1 MANGQSFSGS
11 TKYYNS
17 GAYESP
23 TNRGEVQLIR
33 QQGAIW
39 ANTIDDIGQITKN
52 LVDTERRRIDQKT
65 LEAEKLLSWSINEA
79 MKNKDQVYDNLAKL
93 GVNNETYK
101 GVADQAL
108 KEKSYTETQLQRGK
122 YSKEERQELMKRRDK
137 AAKTLSQLIPAME
150 ARENMMTDIQ
160 LEIEEG
166 KANTLGGMDLSENNW
181 AHAAY
186 IASGWGGNDSR
197 EIFSIGED
205 GSIQVTYSGGGVDTT
220 NQDALRLYNSAPQV
234 IPDINKNILRIA
246 EQSQVTDKQGNLK
259 DAYYIMQKDA
269 NGNNVV
275 DPDTGLPQKKVF
287 YKVQNGQ
294 RIAYYKADM
303 ARAARALAP
312 QLGSQSATLLN
323 TEGGAQ
329 SINRYLGND
338 EDLTAG
344 YNAKRE
350 LYGLYEEN
358 DAVAFR
364 DAYSKY
370 ANTLLQGKEIIVSKN
385 PIEKRNPPTS
395 AQIKEGK
402 RKDFVN
408 NFYTS
413 IKENLSLFGL
423 GQRTE
428 GDIIE
433 GVEYKGDNVF
443 TGIIDV
449 NDPQFKKDLQS
460 LNLQVIDE
468 LGPEDGEVNEFIV
481 QANGMDK
488 VQKFS
493 ITQGMPAQQFIQAA
507 LLSIDATYDEAKS
520 LAFLGDLNPE
530 YEKAVAGNIDAR
542 ALINKFLNK
551 K

>member
-33 QQGAIW
+33 QQGDIW

-220 NQDALRLYNSAPQV
+220 NQDALKLYNSTPQV
-234 IPDINKNILRIA
+234 IPDINKNILRIS

-269 NGNNVV
+269 NGNNIV

-358 DAVAFR
+358 DAVDFR

-385 PIEKRNPPTS
+385 PIERRKPPTN
-395 AQIKEGK
+395 AQVKEGE
-402 RKDFVN
+402 RKLFVTDF
-408 NFYTS
+408 YSS
-413 IKENLSLFGL
+413 IKENKGQFGL
-423 GQRTE
+423 GMNDA
-428 GDIIE
+428 GI
-433 GVEYKGDNVF
+433 F
-443 TGIIDV
+443 TGLINIQS
-449 NDPQFKKDLQS
+449 PGFEEALQDLG
-460 LNLQVIDE
+460 LQVIDTSS
-468 LGPEDGEVNEFIV
+468 PDDDSPVDTYKV
-481 QANGMDK
+481 RANGLDAS
-488 VQKFS
+488 QTFT
-493 ITQGMPAQQFIQAA
+493 ITQGMSAQAFVRDA
-507 LLSIDATYDEAKS
+507 LLSVDAKYSEAKD

-530 YEKAVAGNIDAR
+530 REKAIARNMAGRQGSYD
-542 ALINKFLNK
+542 
-551 K
+551 

>member
-11 TKYYNS
+11 SKYYS
-17 GAYESP
+17 AGAYESP

-52 LVDTERRRIDQKT
+52 LVDNERRRIDQKT

-101 GVADQAL
+101 GVADEAL

-122 YSKEERQELMKRRDK
+122 YSKEERQELMRRRDK

-197 EIFSIGED
+197 EIFSIAED
-205 GSIQVTYSGGGVDTT
+205 GSIQVSYSGGGVDTT
-220 NQDALRLYNSAPQV
+220 NQDAIKLYNSTPHV

-269 NGNNVV
+269 NGNNIV

-303 ARAARALAP
+303 ARAARALSP

-329 SINRYLGND
+329 SINRYLGNE

-344 YNAKRE
+344 YNAKRD
-350 LYGLYEEN
+350 LYGLYKEA
-358 DAVAFR
+358 DAVKFR
-364 DAYSKY
+364 DMYANY
-370 ANTLLQGKEIIVSKN
+370 ANTLLQGKEIIISKN
-385 PIEKRNPPTS
+385 PIEKRKPPTS
-395 AQIKEGK
+395 TEIAEGE
-402 RKDFVN
+402 RKVFIN
-408 NFYTS
+408 KFYES
-413 IKENLSLFGL
+413 IKENKELFGL
-423 GQRTE
+423 GMNQA
-428 GDIIE
+428 G
-433 GVEYKGDNVF
+433 VF

-449 NDPQFKKDLQS
+449 QS
-460 LNLQVIDE
+460 PGFEQALAALGLGVLDATSPDDDSPIDTYVVR
-468 LGPEDGEVNEFIV
+468 P
-481 QANGMDK
+481 NGTDK
-488 VQKFS
+488 AQKFN
-493 ITQGMPAQQFIQAA
+493 ITQGMSAQAFVRDA
-507 LLSIDATYDEAKS
+507 LLAVDAKYDEAKN
-520 LAFLGDLNPE
+520 LAFLGDLNPNR
-530 YEKAVAGNIDAR
+530 EKAAAKILNAKDI
-542 ALINKFLNK
+542 INKFSNK
-551 K
+551 KSN